1 MSNPLWNP
9 RTTPNNS
16 ERLETTPNDSK
27 QLRTPPNNSKHDSR
41 VGVKLYLDLYTTK
54 LPDTPGRIHYPRQET
69 SARLIRPDRSESARS
84 EPRVRDAR
92 NARGV

>member
-54 LPDTPGRIHYPRQET
+54 LPDTPGRIHCGIDGSKQGFAGGC
-69 SARLIRPDRSESARS
+69 SM
-84 EPRVRDAR
+84 
-92 NARGV
+92 